1 MREVRPMLGKAMGW
15 LLAAVCAGPACATTG
30 MGEEPDMSMA
40 TGDGGMGDAGTEPM
54 GCFMGNPQT
63 EPELLNRC
71 TDAEK
76 VERPG
81 RVPAGQWDGKGPLPL
96 PPI

>member
-1 MREVRPMLGKAMGW
+1 MRELNLRGLALRLSLLG
-15 LLAAVCAGPACATTG
+15 LCAASACATTNNNS
-30 MGEEPDMSMA
+30 EPDMSLSDPDGGV
-40 TGDGGMGDAGTEPM
+40 GDGPVEPM
-54 GCFMGNPQT
+54 GCFMGSPQT